1 VTARQLDAIVKVAYA
16 KGLAPAEIDAMSL
29 RAFNRKPGAL
39 TRAEAS
45 SLIKE
50 LSNMKR
56 RVA

>member
-1 VTARQLDAIVKVAYA
+1 VTARQLDAIVKVALA

-29 RAFNRKPGAL
+29 RAFNRKPGQL

-45 SLIKE
+45 NLIRE